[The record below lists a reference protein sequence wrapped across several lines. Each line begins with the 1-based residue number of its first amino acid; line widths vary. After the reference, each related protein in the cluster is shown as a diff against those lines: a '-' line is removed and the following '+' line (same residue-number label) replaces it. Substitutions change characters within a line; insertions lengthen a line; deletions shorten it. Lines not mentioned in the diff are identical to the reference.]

1 MKVRPLTEDDARA
14 IAAWRYPGR
23 YSTYDVGAVVA
34 SERGFSAVERDGE
47 LAGYCC
53 FGPGARVP
61 GVEEAAGVLDVGY
74 GMRPDLVGRGLGRS
88 FVGAILEFAV
98 AEYSPPRLRLLILA
112 WNHRSRRLAEA
123 LGFEL
128 ERVVASDEG
137 DFLVMVRLR
146 G

>member
-1 MKVRPLTEDDARA
+1 
-14 IAAWRYPGR
+14 
-23 YSTYDVGAVVA
+23 
-34 SERGFSAVERDGE
+34 
-47 LAGYCC
+47 
-53 FGPGARVP
+53 
-61 GVEEAAGVLDVGY
+61 
-74 GMRPDLVGRGLGRS
+74 MRPDLVGRGLGRS

-98 AEYSPPRLRLLILA
+98 AEYSPPRLRLLILE

-137 DFLVMVRLR
+137 NFLVMVRLR